1 MSGNAAFVNINEKS
15 GSDQKSDLK
24 TLEKKLEKSV
34 EILIP
39 PVFTI
44 LMNLL
49 KRNQELCL
57 KGDF

>member
-1 MSGNAAFVNINEKS
+1 MGINEKS
-15 GSDQKSDLK
+15 DSESDLK
-24 TLEKKLEKSV
+24 TLEKTV
-34 EILIP
+34 EILIS

>member
-15 GSDQKSDLK
+15 DS
-24 TLEKKLEKSV
+24 ESV
-34 EILIP
+34 DILIP

>member
-15 GSDQKSDLK
+15 DLK
-24 TLEKKLEKSV
+24 TLEKKTV
-34 EILIP
+34 EILIS